1 MCLLVNIPARVL
13 NFRSSDNKRRD
24 SLKVEKHIL
33 ISKNISVMICQIYDM
48 LKLQYFGHLI
58 QKTNSL
64 EKTDSGKD

>member
-1 MCLLVNIPARVL
+1 MSVHLAVL
-13 NFRSSDNKRRD
+13 
-24 SLKVEKHIL
+24 VEKHIL
-33 ISKNISVMICQIYDM
+33 VSKNISVMICQIYDM